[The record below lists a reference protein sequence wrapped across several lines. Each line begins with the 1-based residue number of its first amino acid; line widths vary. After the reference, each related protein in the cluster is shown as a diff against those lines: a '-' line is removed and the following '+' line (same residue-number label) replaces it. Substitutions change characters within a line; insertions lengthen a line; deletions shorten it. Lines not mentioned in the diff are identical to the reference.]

1 MLKKKRRG
9 GGGKVIRGK
18 SKEKKLYIRSDEKL
32 KVKKER
38 SIKKRL
44 K

>member
-1 MLKKKRRG
+1 
-9 GGGKVIRGK
+9 VIRGK

>member
-1 MLKKKRRG
+1 
-9 GGGKVIRGK
+9 VIREK